1 MLNGDPNSSC
11 CVGKGVVALQL
22 QGKQSAAAAGRRHQ
36 GQGRK
41 EDLSFPSIYLNTN
54 NTKALQ
60 ELGRGQI
67 IINNFIQS
75 RQISVLPQSRCS

>member
-1 MLNGDPNSSC
+1 METQTAPAVWEKGWWLCSC
-11 CVGKGVVALQL
+11 RVSRVLQQL
-22 QGKQSAAAAGRRHQ
+22 GRRHQ

-41 EDLSFPSIYLNTN
+41 KDLSFPSIYLNTN

-60 ELGRGQI
+60 ELGRRQI